1 MGLKILPENDSIIL
15 YEKGKVDAW
24 GISSATEL
32 KRELNCF
39 IKGAEASTPVESK
52 GGKMVLPSFTVS
64 FNGDVEIHVGDH
76 VEVEG
81 IKKVVLTKS
90 QKKDFSRKVVITKIT
105 V

>member
-1 MGLKILPENDSIIL
+1 
-15 YEKGKVDAW
+15 
-24 GISSATEL
+24 
-32 KRELNCF
+32 
-39 IKGAEASTPVESK
+39 
-52 GGKMVLPSFTVS
+52 MVLPSFTVS